1 MMLSRPIRNLNSHNS
16 IPKRVFDVEVSDD
29 HVDLIIKMPTGLE
42 RISWSSVSFQVNQ
55 AIEDERQQ
63 RLIS

>member
-1 MMLSRPIRNLNSHNS
+1 MMLCRPIRNLNSSNPV
-16 IPKRVFDVEVSDD
+16 PKRVFDVEVSGD

-42 RISWSSVSFQVNQ
+42 RISWSSVIFQVNQ

-63 RLIS
+63 